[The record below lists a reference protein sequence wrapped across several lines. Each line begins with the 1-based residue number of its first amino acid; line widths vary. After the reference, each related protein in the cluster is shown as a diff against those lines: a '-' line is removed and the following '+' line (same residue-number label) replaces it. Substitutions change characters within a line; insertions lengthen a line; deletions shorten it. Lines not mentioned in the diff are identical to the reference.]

1 MKKFNEIKNFK
12 TIKCAA
18 KISTDTLTELQRQ
31 ANEIIFKYNMQYAFP
46 CNVQRAYEELEKV
59 FIAIKELEVKNSASA
74 KKEEILTMGRQ
85 IARSLKNYSKE
96 FKYDATCTSA
106 IESMCKFQLS
116 KYLKSKDSLT
126 ITDAIKLLEENQALY
141 RIVEDVTEQLN
152 TKVNAKTFI
161 RMQQELIELIIK
173 RLQEYSFN

>member
-1 MKKFNEIKNFK
+1 MKKFNDIQHFK
-12 TIKCAA
+12 TIKCIA

-46 CNVQRAYEELEKV
+46 DNVQRAYEELEKV

-106 IESMCKFQLS
+106 GYT
-116 KYLKSKDSLT
+116 KYTCTDVQVAST
-126 ITDAIKLLEENQALY
+126 I
-141 RIVEDVTEQLN
+141 
-152 TKVNAKTFI
+152 
-161 RMQQELIELIIK
+161 
-173 RLQEYSFN
+173 SFVYV

>member
-18 KISTDTLTELQRQ
+18 KISTDSLTELQHQ

-46 CNVQRAYEELEKV
+46 DNVQRAYEELEKV
-59 FIAIKELEVKNSASA
+59 FIAIKELEVKKSASA
-74 KKEEILTMGRQ
+74 KKEEILATGRV
-85 IARSLKNYSKE
+85 IARGLKNYSKE

-126 ITDAIKLLEENQALY
+126 ITGAIKLLEDNQSLY
-141 RIVEDVTEQLN
+141 RIVEDITEQLN
-152 TKVNAKTFI
+152 TKVNVKAFV
-161 RMQQELIELIIK
+161 RMQQELINVVSDKL
-173 RLQEYSFN
+173 REYSFN